1 MFAELL
7 NYTTKADAI
16 VIAALDKVDLPE
28 ANKLFSHVLTAQHIW
43 AKRILG
49 EQPGKGVWEE
59 QPKAVFEALS
69 AENAEL
75 FATILTTRRLDEPIY
90 YANAHGKFE
99 NSLQD
104 ILFHVVN
111 HSTYHRAQIATML
124 KQTGQ
129 IPPVTD
135 FVILKR
141 TNQL

>member
-1 MFAELL
+1 MFGELL

-16 VIAALDKVDLPE
+16 VIAALHEVDLPE

-49 EQPGKGVWEE
+49 EQPKKGVWEE
-59 QPKAVFEALS
+59 QPKAVFEELS
-69 AENAEL
+69 AENALL
-75 FATILTTRRLDEPIY
+75 FQTILATKQLDEVIH
-90 YANAHGKFE
+90 YANSYGEFE
-99 NSLQD
+99 NGLQD

-124 KQTGQ
+124 KKAGQ
-129 IPPVTD
+129 VPPVTD

>member
-16 VIAALDKVDLPE
+16 VIAALHKTDLPE
-28 ANKLFSHVLTAQHIW
+28 ADRLFSHVLTAQHIW

-49 EQPGKGVWEE
+49 QQPEKGVWEE
-59 QPKAVFEALS
+59 QPKTAFEALS
-69 AENAEL
+69 AENAKL
-75 FATILTTRRLDEPIY
+75 FDTILSTRQLDELIH
-90 YANAHGKFE
+90 YANAHGEFE
-99 NSLQD
+99 NNLQD

-124 KQTGQ
+124 KKAGQT
-129 IPPVTD
+129 PPATD

>member
-1 MFAELL
+1 MLAELL

-16 VIAALDKVDLPE
+16 VMAALHEADLPE
-28 ANKLFSHVLTAQHIW
+28 ADKLFSHVLTAQHIW

-49 EQPGKGVWEE
+49 EQPEKGVWEE

-69 AENAEL
+69 AENAKL
-75 FATILTTRRLDEPIY
+75 FAKILSTRQFDELIH
-90 YANAHGKFE
+90 YANSHGKFE

-124 KQTGQ
+124 KKAGK